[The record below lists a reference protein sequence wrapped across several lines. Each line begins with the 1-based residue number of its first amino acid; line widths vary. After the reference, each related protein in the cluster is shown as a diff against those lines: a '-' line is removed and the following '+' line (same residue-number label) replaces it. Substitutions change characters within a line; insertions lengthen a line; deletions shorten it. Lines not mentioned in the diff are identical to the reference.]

1 MSDFN
6 MPSLGADMD
15 EGEIL
20 AWKVKPGDSVRKG
33 DVLLEVDTSKA
44 AFDVEADHD
53 GVVEEIL
60 VEPGRKVPVG
70 TPIARI
76 RQTGEAPAES
86 KPVPAPEKAKAPP
99 APVKVAAPKS
109 AGQAPHLRITPL
121 ARVVAKDLGVDPA
134 IIGRGTGIDGA
145 ITRADV
151 ERAAAKHEEPHV
163 EKAPPPPSGADKS
176 KREGLRDAI
185 AAAMSRSKREIP
197 HYYLSQTIDL
207 EPALN
212 WLEKLNAGRPIT
224 ERILSPVLLLKA
236 VAHAIWEVPELNGY
250 WTDGALNQSESVHL
264 GVAIS
269 LHSGVI
275 APAIHDADDM
285 SLEQLMAALADLVQR
300 ARHGTLKASEMTDS
314 TITVTNLGDRG
325 PEAVYGVIYPP
336 QVALVGFGA
345 VMSRALVIDG
355 QLVARRS
362 VIATLSADHRAS
374 DGHRG
379 GLFLRAIARLLE
391 HPESL

>member
-1 MSDFN
+1 MTEFN

-33 DVLLEVDTSKA
+33 EVLLEVDTNKA

-76 RQTGEAPAES
+76 RQTGEAPA
-86 KPVPAPEKAKAPP
+86 KPAAKPAVEPEKPP
-99 APVKVAAPKS
+99 AAKPMQEAAMPKP
-109 AGQAPHLRITPL
+109 AAPHLRITPL
-121 ARVVAKDLGVDPA
+121 ARLVARDMGVDPA
-134 IIGRGTGIDGA
+134 KIGPGTGIDGA
-145 ITRADV
+145 ITRADI
-151 ERAAAKHEEPHV
+151 ERAAARHEGPQV
-163 EKAPPPPSGADKS
+163 VKAPPLPSGADKS

-197 HYYLSQTIDL
+197 HYYLAHTIDM
-207 EPALN
+207 EPALG
-212 WLEKLNAGRPIT
+212 WLEKQNAQRPVA
-224 ERILSPVLLLKA
+224 ERILPPVLLLKA
-236 VAHAIWEVPELNGY
+236 VAQAIWDVPELNGY
-250 WTDGALNQSESVHL
+250 WVDGTFSQSESVHL

-269 LHSGVI
+269 LHAGVI
-275 APAIHDADDM
+275 APAIHDADDKT
-285 SLEQLMAALADLVQR
+285 LEQLMAALSDLVQR
-300 ARHGTLKASEMTDS
+300 TRHSTLKRSEMTDS

-325 PEAVYGVIYPP
+325 PDAVYGVIYPP
-336 QVALVGFGA
+336 QVAIVGFGA
-345 VMSRALVIDG
+345 VLPRPMVVDG

-391 HPESL
+391 HPEKL

>member
-60 VEPGRKVPVG
+60 VEPGRKVAVG

-76 RQTGEAPAES
+76 RRTGEAPA
-86 KPVPAPEKAKAPP
+86 KP
-99 APVKVAAPKS
+99 APKS
-109 AGQAPHLRITPL
+109 VAPHLRITPL

-134 IIGRGTGIDGA
+134 KIGRGTGIDGA

-151 ERAAAKHEEPHV
+151 ERTAARHEEPHV

-197 HYYLSQTIDL
+197 HYYLSQSIDL

-250 WTDGALNQSESVHL
+250 WTDGALRQSESVHL

-325 PEAVYGVIYPP
+325 PDAVYGVIYPP
-336 QVALVGFGA
+336 QVTLVGFGA
-345 VMSRALVIDG
+345 IAPRAMVIDG

>member
-60 VEPGRKVPVG
+60 VEPGRKVAVG

-76 RQTGEAPAES
+76 RQTGEALAKPAP
-86 KPVPAPEKAKAPP
+86 KPV
-99 APVKVAAPKS
+99 
-109 AGQAPHLRITPL
+109 APHLRITPL

-134 IIGRGTGIDGA
+134 KIGRGTGIDGA

>member
-1 MSDFN
+1 
-6 MPSLGADMD
+6 MD

-20 AWKVKPGDSVRKG
+20 AWKVKPGDAVRKG

-76 RQTGEAPAES
+76 RQTGEAPAIPAA
-86 KPVPAPEKAKAPP
+86 KPAPEPAKPP
-99 APVKVAAPKS
+99 AAKPEPAKPEPAKPEPAKPTPSAPR
-109 AGQAPHLRITPL
+109 LRVTPL

-134 IIGRGTGIDGA
+134 TIGHGSGIDGA

-163 EKAPPPPSGADKS
+163 EKAPPPPSGADRS

-197 HYYLSQTIDL
+197 HYYLAHTIDL
-207 EPALN
+207 EPALG
-212 WLEKLNAGRPIT
+212 WLEKQNAQRPIT
-224 ERILSPVLLLKA
+224 ERILPPVLLLKA
-236 VAHAIWEVPELNGY
+236 VAQAVWDVPELNGY
-250 WTDGALNQSESVHL
+250 WIDGALQQSESVHL

-275 APAIHDADDM
+275 APAIHDADDK
-285 SLEQLMAALADLVQR
+285 LLDQLMAALSDLVQR
-300 ARHGTLKASEMTDS
+300 TRHGTLKRAEMTDS

-325 PEAVYGVIYPP
+325 PDAVYGVIYPP
-336 QVALVGFGA
+336 QVAIVGFGA
-345 VMSRALVIDG
+345 ITPRPMVING
-355 QLVARRS
+355 QVIARRS

-391 HPESL
+391 HPENL